1 MANRQR
7 SHAKTLRN
15 NFKEMLSDDRS
26 GNISS
31 KRVVTFLCVLLM
43 AAGFVGNMFYGLL
56 IAEHVYNAIMY
67 VVVTG
72 LGMTG
77 LEKFAKPPGPSDP
90 SQ

>member
-7 SHAKTLRN
+7 SHTKTLRN

-77 LEKFAKPPGPSDP
+77 LEKFSKPPGPSDP